1 MKYVNSRM
9 KNNKKKKIA
18 LIIVFIFFLNPL
30 TLLAENRIIS
40 LIPSSTEIL
49 FAIGF
54 GKEIIAVSNYCNY
67 PEDEI
72 KSLPRIGDQ
81 NLNVEKIISLKPT
94 ILVDTNHIHQKYENI
109 FKSFNLNYVNID
121 IASYSDIPKAAC
133 LLAKLLGNP
142 QKADNFVSNW
152 NSEIDKVNIKSNSK
166 TIKIYAEISDNPYQ
180 AVGGN
185 NNINSIIQIAGGKN
199 IFDKQS
205 EYPIVNS
212 EMLLLSN
219 PEIIILIYPD
229 ANVESIKNRTGWN
242 NIKAVKNNNIFIVNQ
257 DIFVRPG
264 PRNLQAIK
272 ILNNL
277 INKVIEG
284 ENK

>member
-1 MKYVNSRM
+1 M
-9 KNNKKKKIA
+9 KNNILKKIA
-18 LIIVFIFFLNPL
+18 LIIAFIFFRNPL

-67 PEDEI
+67 PENEI
-72 KSLPRIGDQ
+72 NSLPRIGNQ
-81 NLNVEKIISLKPT
+81 NLNIEKIISLKPT
-94 ILVDTNHIHQKYENI
+94 ILVDTNHIHQKYEKI
-109 FKSFNLNYVNID
+109 FKSFNLNYVNIN
-121 IASYSDIPKAAC
+121 IESLSDIPKNAC
-133 LLAKLLGNP
+133 FLAKILGDP
-142 QKADNFVSNW
+142 QKADNFVTNW
-152 NSEIDKVNIKSNSK
+152 NNEIDKINLKSNSK
-166 TIKIYAEISDNPYQ
+166 SIKIYAEISDNPYQ

-199 IFDKQS
+199 IFENQS
-205 EYPIVNS
+205 GYPIVNS

-229 ANVESIKNRTGWN
+229 ANVESIKNRTGWS
-242 NIKAVKNNNIFIVNQ
+242 NIKAVKNNNVFIVNQ